1 MTFKTISSLTLLAI
15 ALSGLTACST
25 TDMQAYTTGG
35 SAVSTS
41 EVKYA
46 PTNSQHV
53 KLYYGSDRCQRH
65 YKIIGRVSA
74 SNDNLMGI
82 PHSAQTVDNKLKEEA
97 ASLGADAVIDIT
109 SNLENTAG
117 QAVVYQKGR

>member
-1 MTFKTISSLTLLAI
+1 MTIKTISNLTLLTI
-15 ALSGLTACST
+15 ALSGLTACTT
-25 TDMQAYTTGG
+25 TDMQAYATGG

-41 EVKYA
+41 EIKSP
-46 PTNSQHV
+46 PTSPQHV
-53 KLYYGSDRCQRH
+53 KLYYGSDHCPRH

-97 ASLGADAVIDIT
+97 ASLGADAVIDIN

-117 QAVVYQKGR
+117 QAIVYR